1 MTILTQLTISKAKAL
16 LTKGEISSKDLVQAH
31 VDAMELKKDLNA
43 FLTPCSDD
51 ALKKAERSDTMYKNK
66 TARALEGIPLAYKDN
81 FCTKNV
87 RTTCGSKILANF
99 VPPYEATVTDNLNNQ
114 GAINLGKLNMDEF
127 AMGSGNIHSAYG
139 PVTNPWKSKE
149 DPSKKLVPGGSSG
162 GSAASVSA
170 HITMGALGSDT
181 GGSIRQPASF
191 CGIVGI
197 KPTYG
202 LCSRYGMIAFASS
215 LDQAGPLA
223 RTVEDTALILQHM
236 AGFDPKD
243 ATSIDIKIPEYAKNI
258 NKNIKGLK
266 VGVPI
271 EYLEGLHP
279 DGQELVQKGIEWLKA
294 EGAEVKE
301 ISLKTTSLALPAYYI
316 IAPAEAS
323 SNLARFDGARYGERV
338 KGDSLD
344 EMYANTREEG
354 FGKEVKRRIMIGTYV
369 LSAGYY
375 DAFYTKALKIK
386 HLITEDFNK
395 AFHDVDVLL
404 TPTTPTAAF
413 GIDEKITDPVTMY
426 LNDVYTATANLAG
439 IPGISVPAGLDHNG
453 LPLGLQLLGPRFSE
467 QSLFN
472 IASVIEDAAQFKGLE
487 D

>member
-1 MTILTQLTISKAKAL
+1 MTNLTQLTISKAKML
-16 LTKGEISSKDLVQAH
+16 LTKGEISSTELIAAH
-31 VDAMELKKDLNA
+31 LKAMEEKKDLNA
-43 FLTPCSDD
+43 FLTSCHDD
-51 ALKKAERSDTMYKNK
+51 ALNKAALSDIHYKNK

-81 FCTKNV
+81 FCTKDV
-87 RTTCGSKILANF
+87 RTTCGSKILENF
-99 VPPYEATVTDNLNNQ
+99 IPPYEATVTDNLNKQ

-139 PVTNPWKSKE
+139 PVINPWKSKE
-149 DPSKKLVPGGSSG
+149 DLTKKLVPGGSSG
-162 GSAASVSA
+162 GSAACVAA
-170 HITMGALGSDT
+170 HMAMGALGSDT

-243 ATSIDIKIPEYAKNI
+243 ATSINIKIPDYAQNI

-266 VGVPI
+266 VGLPT
-271 EYLEGLHP
+271 EYLEGLHA
-279 DGQELVQKGIEWLKA
+279 DGQALIQKGVEWLK
-294 EGAEVKE
+294 EQGAEIKE
-301 ISLKTTSLALPAYYI
+301 ISLKTTSLALPVYYI

-323 SNLARFDGARYGERV
+323 SNLARFDGARYGMRV
-338 KGDSLD
+338 QGTSLD
-344 EMYANTREEG
+344 EMYSNTREEG

-395 AFHDVDVLL
+395 AFADVDVVL

-467 QSLFN
+467 QTLFN
-472 IASVIEDAAQFKGLE
+472 VASVIEDAVAFKGLE
-487 D
+487 G

>member
-1 MTILTQLTISKAKAL
+1 MTNLTQLTISKAKAL
-16 LTKGEISSKDLVQAH
+16 LSKGEISSKDLVQAH
-31 VDAMELKKDLNA
+31 LNAMEAKKDLNA
-43 FLTPCSDD
+43 FVTSCGDD
-51 ALKKAERSDTMYKNK
+51 ALKKAELSDQKFKDN

-81 FCTKNV
+81 FCTKDV
-87 RTTCGSKILANF
+87 RTTCGSKILENF
-99 VPPYEATVTDNLNNQ
+99 LPPYEATVTDNLNNQ

-139 PVTNPWKSKE
+139 PVTNPWTSKE
-149 DPSKKLVPGGSSG
+149 DPRKKLVPGGSSG
-162 GSAASVSA
+162 GSAASVA
-170 HITMGALGSDT
+170 AGITMGALGSDT

-223 RTVEDTALILQHM
+223 RTVEDTALILQNM

-243 ATSIDIKIPEYAKNI
+243 ATSIDVKIPDYAQNI

-266 VGVPI
+266 VGVPTQ
-271 EYLEGLHP
+271 YLEGLHP
-279 DGQELVQKGIEWLKA
+279 DGQALVQKGIEWLKA

-323 SNLARFDGARYGERV
+323 SNLARFDGARYGERI

-467 QSLFN
+467 QALFN
-472 IASVIEDAAQFKGLE
+472 VASVIEDAAEFKGLRG
-487 D
+487 

>member
-1 MTILTQLTISKAKAL
+1 MTNLTQLTISKAKML
-16 LTKGEISSKDLVQAH
+16 LTKGDISSTELVTAH
-31 VDAMELKKDLNA
+31 LNAMEEKKDLNA
-43 FLTPCSDD
+43 FLTSCHDD
-51 ALKKAERSDTMYKNK
+51 ALNKAALSDTHYKNN

-81 FCTKNV
+81 FCTKDV
-87 RTTCGSKILANF
+87 RTTCGSKILENF
-99 VPPYEATVTDNLNNQ
+99 IPPYESTVTDNLNNQ

-149 DPSKKLVPGGSSG
+149 DSSKKLVPGGSSG
-162 GSAASVSA
+162 GSAASVAA
-170 HITMGALGSDT
+170 HMTMGALGSDT

-191 CGIVGI
+191 CGVVGI

-243 ATSIDIKIPEYAKNI
+243 ATSIDIQIPDYAKNI

-266 VGVPI
+266 VGLPT
-271 EYLEGLHP
+271 EYLEGLHA
-279 DGQELVQKGIEWLKA
+279 DGQALVQKGIEWLKA
-294 EGAEVKE
+294 QGAEIKE
-301 ISLKTTSLALPAYYI
+301 ISLKTTSLALPVYYI

-323 SNLARFDGARYGERV
+323 SNLARFDGARYGMRV
-338 KGDSLD
+338 QGDSLD

-395 AFHDVDVLL
+395 AFKDVDVVL

-467 QSLFN
+467 QTLFN
-472 IASVIEDAAQFKGLE
+472 VASVIEDAAAFKGLE
-487 D
+487 G